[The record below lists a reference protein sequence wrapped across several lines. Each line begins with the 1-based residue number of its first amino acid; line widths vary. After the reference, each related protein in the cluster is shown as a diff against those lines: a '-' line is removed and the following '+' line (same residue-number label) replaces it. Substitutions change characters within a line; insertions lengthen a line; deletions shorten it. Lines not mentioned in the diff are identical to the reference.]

1 MNCQDTT
8 KMTTLKASTGS
19 PSQSCTRMGICNPA
33 PRPKF
38 GSSSALNVIASAAE
52 LSSSGM
58 KYSTD
63 RIAR

>member
-8 KMTTLKASTGS
+8 KITTPRARLAW
-19 PSQSCTRMGICNPA
+19 PSQSWASNGMCSPA

-38 GSSSALNVIASAAE
+38 GSSSALKVIAMAAE

-58 KYSTD
+58 KYST
-63 RIAR
+63 ARNPR